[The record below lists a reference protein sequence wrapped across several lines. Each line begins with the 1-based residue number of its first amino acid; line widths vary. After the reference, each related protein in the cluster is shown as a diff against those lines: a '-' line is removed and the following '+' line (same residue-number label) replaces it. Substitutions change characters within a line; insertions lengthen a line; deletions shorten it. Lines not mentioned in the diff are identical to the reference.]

1 MSALK
6 KYDNSYLFNKETI
19 LDLQWG
25 ALFSMMALSNSSSGP
40 SGSVSYFLSVNH
52 NVPQGLGYSLA
63 GVEFIKTNYF
73 KNKKI
78 YSDIIFDLYRKKN
91 SEFEKDIKIIN
102 KYSLFCLKKLKKSKS
117 FDLDK
122 FKNNLIN
129 FFKNNPKAVLNL
141 NKNNPVKLSL
151 RELKQIFLNIENKL
165 S

>member
-129 FFKNNPKAVLNL
+129 FF
-141 NKNNPVKLSL
+141 
-151 RELKQIFLNIENKL
+151 
-165 S
+165 